1 VRSVDR
7 VPGARTAVV
16 AFVLTVLLGGGGAA
30 AHALWQQSATA
41 TMSVS
46 AASAWPGPAV
56 TTLTCANNSSQK
68 IATLTLQV
76 PQAATVTYGS
86 VQSNGTIPKT
96 YAWGTVAGG
105 APGSTL
111 SLDVNS
117 QIIKDSPGGALT
129 FRVTATYADQTA
141 ATSQLI
147 LTLSDNNNKI
157 ACPLP

>member
-1 VRSVDR
+1 MSRVDR
-7 VPGARTAVV
+7 VPGARAAMV

-30 AHALWQQSATA
+30 AHALWQQPATA

-56 TTLTCANNSSQK
+56 TALTCANNSSQK
-68 IATLTLQV
+68 IATLTLQL
-76 PQAATVTYGS
+76 PQTATVTYGAL
-86 VQSNGTIPKT
+86 QSNGSIPKT
-96 YAWGTVAGG
+96 YTWGTVNGG
-105 APGSTL
+105 APGSAL

-129 FRVTATYADQTA
+129 LKATATYADGTTA
-141 ATSQLI
+141 SAQLV
-147 LTLSDNNNKI
+147 LTLTDSNNKI